1 MQVGDIVKHNGDDGW
16 WMMKGKIGVLIELLG
31 ISDPREGQWM
41 VHWCDNDTP
50 PYYRGLS
57 YFPEHLEVLNASR

>member
-50 PYYRGLS
+50 PYYRWEA
-57 YFPEHLEVLNASR
+57 YFVEHLEVLNASR